1 MRENTPEEIVK
12 LIKDIPKST
21 HRISTIRSSVPEGAA
36 VRQYPCIRCAAEVFH
51 FPTLSCWD
59 KENSVAGKCGDCA
72 RKRGYCIPVSLS
84 PAIP

>member
-1 MRENTPEEIVK
+1 MPEEIVK
-12 LIKDIPKST
+12 LIKDILKSIY
-21 HRISTIRSSVPEGAA
+21 RISTICLLVLERAT